1 MSFQVHHGRRRGSTR
16 AVSAPAFPPDAHPSS
31 ATRALQAQQRSTA
44 AEPAARD
51 VATAHGSSRDQP
63 LLRAAAFGGS
73 SSAGSLNNQLRAMR
87 ATGPSRR
94 SHRDVLLAPLPPRPR
109 LPPRGTLLEQLA
121 QCQANTDSL
130 ISDMNST
137 FKSRYDRTGLL
148 LVLPA
153 RHLHVGRC
161 AASRP
166 CNPMCSRL
174 QPYVLEAAAE
184 RVSGSSSVHSRLPPM
199 SLPPRCGS
207 QFAGTA
213 RFFDHLVTYAFEHS
227 HHR

>member
-16 AVSAPAFPPDAHPSS
+16 AVTAPAIPPD
-31 ATRALQAQQRSTA
+31 TRPTTAVRELQAQ
-44 AEPAARD
+44 PRD
-51 VATAHGSSRDQP
+51 TVATAHGSCRDQP

-87 ATGPSRR
+87 ATGPRRR
-94 SHRDVLLAPLPPRPR
+94 SHQDVLLAPLPPRPR
-109 LPPRGTLLEQLA
+109 LPPRGSLLEQLA

-153 RHLHVGRC
+153 RHLHVGMC
-161 AASRP
+161 GSQPP
-166 CNPMCSRL
+166 CNPTCSRL
-174 QPYVLEAAAE
+174 QPYVLEAAAL
-184 RVSGSSSVHSRLPPM
+184 RVSGSSSVYSRPHPM
-199 SLPPRCGS
+199 PLPPRCGS

-213 RFFDHLVTYAFEHS
+213 RFFDHLVTYAFEHP